1 MVSRTD
7 VNLPKNHQVRFP
19 DRCVVC
25 GEESPNSTVTLITS
39 SLAWW
44 AFLLLV
50 IGRPFKVTAPACRWC
65 GWRLQWSRFVSLL
78 VAFAFIYI
86 AFWVLWP
93 MFGAQVPQ
101 AIRRW
106 VKIAFAVACCTPLII
121 YEVFFP
127 KPFAITAF
135 SDSVDYE
142 FTDELAAY
150 EFAQENED
158 ADWVKIS

>member
-1 MVSRTD
+1 MPDRTN
-7 VNLPKNHQVRFP
+7 VNLPKSHKAHFP

-25 GEESPNSTVTLITS
+25 GAESPTSTVTLITS
-39 SLAWW
+39 SLTWW

-65 GWRLQWSRFVSLL
+65 GWRLQWSRLFTLLLAFVFIY
-78 VAFAFIYI
+78 VAFWI
-86 AFWVLWP
+86 LWP
-93 MFGAQVPQ
+93 MFAAQVPH

-106 VKIAFAVACCTPLII
+106 VKIAFAVGCCSPVII

-127 KPFAITAF
+127 KPFGITAF
-135 SDSVDYE
+135 AESVDYE
-142 FTDELAAY
+142 FLDELAAY
-150 EFAQENED
+150 EFAQENEN